1 MGNDLTVEFRLGGNS
16 DDHRGTGWAEPEGT
30 GAWMLGQQS
39 LLVLPRP
46 EVAGDYRLVLDLG
59 ALTGPGHPSQRLT
72 VSVNGTVL
80 GEFVLVTE
88 TVEHCVLPWSVIGR
102 EPGLTLVLSHP
113 DAWRPS
119 ELTGGEGDQREI
131 SLFMGRL
138 QLSLIQ
144 AAPAASPATGA
155 AAPASLAPAAQ
166 AAATPKPPA
175 PAPATPKPA
184 VLTPSAPPVPR
195 PATPAPATPAPA
207 TPAPAAAKP
216 PAPSQPAARPAPVP
230 APRPTPAPAAAQPAV
245 PAQEARVP
253 WWKKLLG

>member
-16 DDHRGTGWAEPEGT
+16 DDYRGTGWAEPEGT

-46 EVAGDYRLVLDLG
+46 EVAGDYRLELDLG
-59 ALTGPGHPSQRLT
+59 ALTGPNHPTQRLA

-80 GEFVLVTE
+80 GEFVLQTE

-144 AAPAASPATGA
+144 AAPAASPAPKA
-155 AAPASLAPAAQ
+155 PAPASPAPAAQ
-166 AAATPKPPA
+166 VPVAQAPAAPKPPT
-175 PAPATPKPA
+175 PVPATPKPA
-184 VLTPSAPPVPR
+184 VLTPSAPPR
-195 PATPAPATPAPA
+195 PATPAPAA
-207 TPAPAAAKP
+207 PAPAAAKP
-216 PAPSQPAARPAPVP
+216 PAPAQPAARPAAP
-230 APRPTPAPAAAQPAV
+230 APRPTPAPAPVQ

>member
-46 EVAGDYRLVLDLG
+46 EVAGDYRLELDLG
-59 ALTGPGHPSQRLT
+59 ALTGPNHPSQRLS

-80 GEFVLVTE
+80 GEFVLATE
-88 TVEHCVLPWSVIGR
+88 SVEHCVLPWSVIGR

-113 DAWRPS
+113 DGWRPS

-138 QLSLIQ
+138 QLSLIE
-144 AAPAASPATGA
+144 AAPAASPAPKA
-155 AAPASLAPAAQ
+155 SAPSTPAAQ
-166 AAATPKPPA
+166 APAAPAPAAPKPPA
-175 PAPATPKPA
+175 PKPA
-184 VLTPSAPPVPR
+184 VLTPSAPPAPR
-195 PATPAPATPAPA
+195 PSA
-207 TPAPAAAKP
+207 PAPAAAKP
-216 PAPSQPAARPAPVP
+216 PAPAQPVARPPAPTPVP
-230 APRPTPAPAAAQPAV
+230 APRPIPAPAATQPAAPV
-245 PAQEARVP
+245 QEARVP

>member
-30 GAWMLGQQS
+30 GVWMLGQQS

-46 EVAGDYRLVLDLG
+46 EVAGDYRLELDLG
-59 ALTGPGHPSQRLT
+59 ALTGPGHPSQRLA

-80 GEFVLVTE
+80 GEFVLATE
-88 TVEHCVLPWSVIGR
+88 SVEHCVLPWSVIGR

-144 AAPAASPATGA
+144 AAPATSPAPK
-155 AAPASLAPAAQ
+155 APAPVAPAPTAQAPAA
-166 AAATPKPPA
+166 PKPPA
-175 PAPATPKPA
+175 PAPATPKP
-184 VLTPSAPPVPR
+184 VPLTPSAPPAPR
-195 PATPAPATPAPA
+195 PAAPAPAAP
-207 TPAPAAAKP
+207 PPAAAKP
-216 PAPSQPAARPAPVP
+216 PVPSQPAARPAPAP

>member
-46 EVAGDYRLVLDLG
+46 EVAGDYRLELNV
-59 ALTGPGHPSQRLT
+59 APLTGPGHPSQRLA

-80 GEFVLVTE
+80 GEFVLTDE

-144 AAPAASPATGA
+144 AAPAASPAPKAPT
-155 AAPASLAPAAQ
+155 PASPAPVAQAPVAQAPAA
-166 AAATPKPPA
+166 PKPPA
-175 PAPATPKPA
+175 PKPPAPVPAKPA
-184 VLTPSAPPVPR
+184 VLTPSAPPAPK
-195 PATPAPATPAPA
+195 PAA
-207 TPAPAAAKP
+207 PAPAAAKP
-216 PAPSQPAARPAPVP
+216 PAPAQPAARPAAP
-230 APRPTPAPAAAQPAV
+230 APRPTPAPAAVQPLA

>member
-46 EVAGDYRLVLDLG
+46 EVAGDYRLELDLG
-59 ALTGPGHPSQRLT
+59 ALTGPNHPSQRLA

-80 GEFVLVTE
+80 GEFVLTDE

-144 AAPAASPATGA
+144 AAPAASPAPKA
-155 AAPASLAPAAQ
+155 PAPASPAPVAQAPAA
-166 AAATPKPPA
+166 PKPPA
-175 PAPATPKPA
+175 PKPAAPVPAKPA
-184 VLTPSAPPVPR
+184 VLTPSAPP
-195 PATPAPATPAPA
+195 APKPA
-207 TPAPAAAKP
+207 TPAPAAASP
-216 PAPSQPAARPAPVP
+216 PAPAQPAARPAAP
-230 APRPTPAPAAAQPAV
+230 APRQTPAPAAVQPLA